1 MAETNNVGNLREW
14 FRTCPA
20 ISKKNRFRADYIS
33 DTPTEYSLFTSPST
47 LRSHENILGETV
59 LDDIQVE
66 NFILASKEPYGPD
79 VQQNLANLV
88 FFQDV
93 MNWMVEQNNIGNL
106 PNWDGG
112 TVRSVMPTITAYPAQ
127 AGTNIAKYQI
137 QIQITYRRK

>member
-1 MAETNNVGNLREW
+1 MAEIDNVGNLREW

-20 ISKKNRFRADYIS
+20 IQKKNRFRADYIS

-59 LDDIQVE
+59 LDDLQVE
-66 NFILASKEPYGPD
+66 NFIFVSKEPYGPD

-106 PNWDGG
+106 PQWDGG